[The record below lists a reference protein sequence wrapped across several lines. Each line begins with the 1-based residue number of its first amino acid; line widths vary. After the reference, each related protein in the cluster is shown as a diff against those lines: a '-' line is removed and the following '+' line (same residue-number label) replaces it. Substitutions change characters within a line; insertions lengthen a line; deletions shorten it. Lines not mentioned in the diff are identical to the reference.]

1 MIIRS
6 HKISRSRSASPSI
19 LASVLAL
26 ALSGASGCDEPPPN
40 NLPSTYTIP
49 GDAVYPEGITADAE
63 RGTYYV
69 SSLATGAV
77 FRGNLNQANASVF
90 LQPGQDGRTVSLGLN
105 LDRTRNRLFVS
116 GGATGLAFVYD
127 TNNGQLLGRFSTG
140 VTPSTD
146 PNAPTTFVNDVVVL
160 PNGDAYFTDSIV
172 PTLFRLPASAI
183 GQGTNTQPLEA
194 WLNFNGTA
202 FAYQSGTDLISSI
215 NANGITKSPDGQY
228 LIVAQTNTGK
238 LFRIIVA
245 TQLVTEITGVNVP
258 GGDGLV
264 VNGTTLYAVHMQTPP
279 IVRINMAAD
288 FSSGTDSP
296 LPSQPTG
303 LLAPTTAAPAGNR
316 LLVVNS
322 QIDRLFGGTAPVTP
336 FTVTAVTLP

>member
-202 FAYQSGTDLISSI
+202 FAYQSGTDLIS
-215 NANGITKSPDGQY
+215 

-238 LFRIIVA
+238 LFRITVA
-245 TQLVTEITGVNVP
+245 TQQVTEITGVNVP

-303 LLAPTTAAPAGNR
+303 LLAPTTAALAGNR